1 MMVGMPARAPAT
13 TTFDGFADDAFEFYE
28 GLVADNSKAYWTEH
42 KHVYEQHVRAP
53 MQALLE
59 SLAPAFD
66 ATPAMFRPYR
76 DVRFSADKSP
86 YKTAQGGFLE
96 LDHGV
101 GYWMQLDADG
111 VSVGGGFHSHDKAQT
126 QRFRAAIDDD
136 NTGKRLATIVG
147 KLTKGGYAV
156 GGDAVRT
163 RPRGVP
169 ADHPRLD
176 LMRHE
181 SLTVARRVDPAD
193 CVSADFAATLA
204 GHWRTIKPLVVWLG
218 EHARPS
224 AKHG

>member
-1 MMVGMPARAPAT
+1 MEPMPARTRPSTKACFT
-13 TTFDGFADDAFEFYE
+13 DEAFEFYE
-28 GLVADNSKAYWTEH
+28 GLVADNSKAYWTAH

-53 MQALLE
+53 MQALLDE
-59 SLAPAFD
+59 LAPTFG

-96 LDHGV
+96 LAHGV
-101 GYWMQLDADG
+101 GYWMQLDAG
-111 VSVGGGFHSHDKAQT
+111 GISVGGGFHTHDKEQT
-126 QRFRAAIDDD
+126 QRFRAAVD
-136 NTGKRLATIVG
+136 NETTGRTLASAVRRLV
-147 KLTKGGYAV
+147 KEGYAV

-181 SLTVARRVDPAD
+181 SLTVARRLDPD
-193 CVSADFAATLA
+193 LCVSPDFAPALAT
-204 GHWRTIKPLVVWLG
+204 HWRAITPLVAWLG

-224 AKHG
+224 GAHS